1 MARAAKMY
9 RRLPGRAASLAS
21 YHRLW
26 LGPDHLLSVR
36 ATGYSEEYKR
46 FYFRDI
52 QAILIGKKDS
62 WKTWN
67 LIWGSASGL
76 VVFIGL
82 MSTSGG
88 ALFFWLGLG
97 GFLFLLLLVNL
108 LSGPT
113 CVCHIRTAVQTEPLP
128 TLKRLRTAR
137 QVIMRLKPR
146 IEEAQ
151 GVLAA
156 ERLQAK
162 AALGPVGGPAGS
174 GAPSGIVDEPP
185 PPTSSHA

>member
-1 MARAAKMY
+1 MARVARMY

-21 YHRLW
+21 YHHLW

-36 ATGYSEEYKR
+36 ATGFSEEYKR

-52 QAILIGKKDS
+52 QAILIGKKGS

-67 LIWGSASGL
+67 LVWGSASGL
-76 VVFIGL
+76 VVFVAL
-82 MSTSGG
+82 TSSSGG
-88 ALFFWLGLG
+88 VLFFLMGLG

-113 CVCHIRTAVQTEPLP
+113 CNCHIRTAVQTEPMP
-128 TLKRLRTAR
+128 TLKRLRTAHK
-137 QVIMRLKPR
+137 VLARLKPR

-151 GVLAA
+151 GVLAL

-162 AALGPVGGPAGS
+162 AAPESVGGGA
-174 GAPSGIVDEPP
+174 APSPPLVTENEQP